1 MRWQSQGLRYH
12 NATIRMIWCPV
23 DTALTR
29 NQTEGHDQEFPT
41 RVHSVSSEISFPNH
55 VSETCKLMLKMS
67 NAGILPKAVKPC
79 QQRQEPRACRTA
91 QPRSPSRNRQVVEA
105 QAPSTFLSSP
115 FDWVLSAGR
124 ASQKCPESKLRR
136 KNIAKDTTDPRVEFI
151 SQDHS
156 SQILSILQFQNLNNA
171 FTSKSQPNISI
182 LTKP

>member
-23 DTALTR
+23 DAALTR

-41 RVHSVSSEISFPNH
+41 RVHSVSSEFSFPNH
-55 VSETCKLMLKMS
+55 VSETCKLMLKMF

-91 QPRSPSRNRQVVEA
+91 QPRSPSRNGHVAQA

-136 KNIAKDTTDPRVEFI
+136 KI
-151 SQDHS
+151 SWLMGNFDFVMQSPDV
-156 SQILSILQFQNLNNA
+156 LE
-171 FTSKSQPNISI
+171 ISI
-182 LTKP
+182 QAARTPGTSTHAAPQGSSG

>member
-124 ASQKCPESKLRR
+124 ASQKCPESKLPR
-136 KNIAKDTTDPRVEFI
+136 KISWLMGNIDFVMQSPDVLE
-151 SQDHS
+151 
-156 SQILSILQFQNLNNA
+156 
-171 FTSKSQPNISI
+171 ISI
-182 LTKP
+182 QAACTPGTSTHAAPQGSSG